1 MPKRRSPFL
10 GWIFLIWN
18 CTEKFLSFCKCI
30 HFVTH
35 ERQVKLS
42 LILFNLLILYSD
54 VLREVDMPV
63 AIVSHLP
70 RGDLDVVL
78 NATGLVDYFPVDKRV
93 SLDDSYQ
100 SERSELLGAALRLE
114 QRPDQCIVFDNTP
127 LSADVAH
134 GVDMKSV
141 SFVNHYARYELLT
154 ADLSVG
160 YVADL
165 ELSSLVKLFDKRED
179 LEPLLELDVDSGMQK
194 YQRKAKTA

>member
-1 MPKRRSPFL
+1 
-10 GWIFLIWN
+10 
-18 CTEKFLSFCKCI
+18 
-30 HFVTH
+30 
-35 ERQVKLS
+35 
-42 LILFNLLILYSD
+42 
-54 VLREVDMPV
+54 MPV
-63 AIVSHLP
+63 AIVSHLS

-78 NATGLVDYFPVDKRV
+78 NATGLADYFPFDKRV
-93 SLDDSYQ
+93 SLDDNYQ

>member
-1 MPKRRSPFL
+1 M
-10 GWIFLIWN
+10 GWISLIWN
-18 CTEKFLSFCKCI
+18 CTKKFLSFCKCI
-30 HFVTH
+30 HFVPH
-35 ERQVKLS
+35 EIQAALS
-42 LILFNLLILYSD
+42 LILFTLLIIYSD
-54 VLREVDMPV
+54 ILREVDMPV
-63 AIVSHLP
+63 AIVSHLS

-78 NATGLVDYFPVDKRV
+78 NATGLADYFPVDKRV
-93 SLDDSYQ
+93 SLDDNYQ